1 MSDEKNAQADGEWCS
16 DNEDEDRPG
25 ADVGTVCSQSFELVF
40 CGMPCLAAAPAVLH
54 LRIAS

>member
-1 MSDEKNAQADGEWCS
+1 MSDEKNAQGDGGWCS
-16 DNEDEDRPG
+16 DNADEDQPG